1 VTGKLTSM
9 IGIHLA
15 EASLFL
21 NITNILANFI
31 ISKEVGKDG
40 KEIEPE
46 IQWISS
52 VVA

>member
-1 VTGKLTSM
+1 MVGM
-9 IGIHLA
+9 HLA

-31 ISKEVGKDG
+31 ISKEVGTDG

-46 IQWISS
+46 IHWTSGVTS
-52 VVA
+52 